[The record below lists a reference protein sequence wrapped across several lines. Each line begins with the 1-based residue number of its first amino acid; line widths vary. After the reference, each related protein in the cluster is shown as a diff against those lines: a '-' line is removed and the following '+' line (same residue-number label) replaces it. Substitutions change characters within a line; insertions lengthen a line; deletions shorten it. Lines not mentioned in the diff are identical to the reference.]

1 MKNNDQVNYQTLD
14 HDGDDFIQKV
24 TDTVIDNIKRYPK
37 LKVIVVPKTF
47 TIPCLNPKLRLDFVA
62 PIGNPIR
69 LGKNIKNDDDFKTY
83 KQLLLNKLNTTLDGV
98 IDRNKYNFAT
108 KIVKN
113 NDGNSNA
120 LNYPWYMI
128 VVDINKTKNKSDIL
142 DVNQG
147 QKTVVVDIN
156 KTKKDLDIS
165 SVNHYQNMVSNK
177 IVNKNLD
184 DSSKGDKKM
193 NDTNSNNNMVSNKI
207 VNKNLDDS
215 SKGDKKMNDTN
226 SNNNMFG
233 NFIDNNVD
241 LSKIK
246 LTMNGLGVQADD
258 GTVKIYKNG
267 KIIDVTQFSLQNNN
281 MSSMVF
287 LVPAKKVKQGDLIV
301 NNGTFVFVVDDDG
314 DSIKVV
320 DFNNNSHRTIIRQQH
335 ALIPFSFVTKVYSPV
350 LNGGNMNNM
359 LPFMMMNNS
368 GGGMNDMM
376 QMMMMSKMF
385 KSMGD
390 TNDKNDGDDDDV
402 FGDIN
407 KIFNMD

>member
-1 MKNNDQVNYQTLD
+1 MKDNDQVNYQTLD
-14 HDGDDFIQKV
+14 HDGDLFIQKV
-24 TDTVIDNIKRYPK
+24 TDTVVDNIKRYPK

-62 PIGNPIR
+62 PVGNPIR
-69 LGKNIKNDDDFKTY
+69 LGKNIKNDDDFKVY
-83 KQLLLNKLNTTLDGV
+83 KQLLLDKLNTTLDGV
-98 IDRNKYNFAT
+98 IDRNKYHFTT

-120 LNYPWYMI
+120 LNYPWYMV
-128 VVDINKTKNKSDIL
+128 VVDINKTKNKTDIL
-142 DVNQG
+142 
-147 QKTVVVDIN
+147 
-156 KTKKDLDIS
+156 
-165 SVNHYQNMVSNK
+165 SVNHDQNKVSN
-177 IVNKNLD
+177 IDVNKNLD
-184 DSSKGDKKM
+184 DSSKGDKTM
-193 NDTNSNNNMVSNKI
+193 NID

-215 SKGDKKMNDTN
+215 SKGDKTMNATN

-233 NFIDNNVD
+233 NFIDNNAD

-314 DSIKVV
+314 DSIKVI
-320 DFNNNSHRTIIRQQH
+320 DFNNNSQRTIVRQQH
-335 ALIPFSFVTKVYSPV
+335 ALIPFSFVTKVYSPI

-359 LPFMMMNNS
+359 LPFMMMNNGG

-385 KSMGD
+385 KNNGN
-390 TNDKNDGDDDDV
+390 TNADDVDDDM
-402 FGDIN
+402 FGDIS
-407 KIFNMD
+407 KMFDID

>member
-1 MKNNDQVNYQTLD
+1 MKDNDQINYQTLD
-14 HDGDDFIQKV
+14 HDGDDFIQKI

-47 TIPCLNPKLRLDFVA
+47 TIPCLNPKLRFDFVD
-62 PIGNPIR
+62 PIGNPTR
-69 LGKNIKNDDDFKTY
+69 LGRNIKNDNDFKTY

-128 VVDINKTKNKSDIL
+128 VVDVNKTENKSDIL

-165 SVNHYQNMVSNK
+165 SVNHYQ
-177 IVNKNLD
+177 
-184 DSSKGDKKM
+184 
-193 NDTNSNNNMVSNKI
+193 NMVSNKI

-335 ALIPFSFVTKVYSPV
+335 ALIPFSFVTKVYSPI

-359 LPFMMMNNS
+359 LPFMMMNNGG

-385 KSMGD
+385 KNGGNTGD
-390 TNDKNDGDDDDV
+390 AGDDDV
-402 FGDIN
+402 FGDIS
-407 KIFNMD
+407 KMFDID

>member
-37 LKVIVVPKTF
+37 LKVIVVPKIF
-47 TIPCLNPKLRLDFVA
+47 TIPCLNSKLRLDFVA

-69 LGKNIKNDDDFKTY
+69 LGKNIKNDDDFKVY

-128 VVDINKTKNKSDIL
+128 VVNVNKTKNKSDIFN
-142 DVNQG
+142 VNHDQNT
-147 QKTVVVDIN
+147 TVMDIN
-156 KTKKDLDIS
+156 KTKNKTDIL
-165 SVNHYQNMVSNK
+165 SVNDDQNKVSN
-177 IVNKNLD
+177 IDVNKNFD
-184 DSSKGDKKM
+184 DSNKGDKKM
-193 NDTNSNNNMVSNKI
+193 NA
-207 VNKNLDDS
+207 
-215 SKGDKKMNDTN
+215 TN

-233 NFIDNNVD
+233 DFIDNNVD

-246 LTMNGLGVQADD
+246 LTMNGLGIQADD

-335 ALIPFSFVTKVYSPV
+335 ALIPFSFVTKVYSPI

-385 KSMGD
+385 KNNGN
-390 TNDKNDGDDDDV
+390 TNADGNDDDM
-402 FGDIN
+402 FGDIS
-407 KIFNMD
+407 KMFDID

>member
-1 MKNNDQVNYQTLD
+1 MEEDMKNNDQVNYQTLD

-69 LGKNIKNDDDFKTY
+69 LGKNIKNDDDFKVY
-83 KQLLLNKLNTTLDGV
+83 KQLLLNKLNTILDGV

-128 VVDINKTKNKSDIL
+128 VVDVNKTENKSDILNVNHDQNTTVMDINKTKNK
-142 DVNQG
+142 
-147 QKTVVVDIN
+147 T
-156 KTKKDLDIS
+156 DIS
-165 SVNHYQNMVSNK
+165 SVNDDQNKVSN
-177 IVNKNLD
+177 IDVNKNLD

-193 NDTNSNNNMVSNKI
+193 NA
-207 VNKNLDDS
+207 
-215 SKGDKKMNDTN
+215 TN

-233 NFIDNNVD
+233 NFIDNNAD

-246 LTMNGLGVQADD
+246 LTMNGLVVQADD
-258 GTVKIYKNG
+258 GTVKVYKNG

-335 ALIPFSFVTKVYSPV
+335 ALIPFSFVTKVYSPI

-359 LPFMMMNNS
+359 LPLMMMNNGG

-385 KSMGD
+385 KNGGNTGD
-390 TNDKNDGDDDDV
+390 TGDDV
-402 FGDIN
+402 FGDIS
-407 KIFNMD
+407 KMFDID

>member
-1 MKNNDQVNYQTLD
+1 MKDNDQVNYQTLD

-128 VVDINKTKNKSDIL
+128 VVDVNKTKNKSDIFN
-142 DVNQG
+142 VNHNQN
-147 QKTVVVDIN
+147 TIVIDIN
-156 KTKKDLDIS
+156 KTKNKTDIS
-165 SVNHYQNMVSNK
+165 SVNDDQNKVSN
-177 IVNKNLD
+177 IDVNKNLD

-193 NDTNSNNNMVSNKI
+193 NA
-207 VNKNLDDS
+207 
-215 SKGDKKMNDTN
+215 TN

-258 GTVKIYKNG
+258 GTVKVYKNG

-335 ALIPFSFVTKVYSPV
+335 ALIPFSFVTKVYSPI

-359 LPFMMMNNS
+359 LPFMMMNNGG

-385 KSMGD
+385 KNGGNTGD
-390 TNDKNDGDDDDV
+390 TGDDV
-402 FGDIN
+402 FGDIS
-407 KIFNMD
+407 KMFDID

>member
-1 MKNNDQVNYQTLD
+1 MKKE
-14 HDGDDFIQKV
+14 DFIQLSCQE
-24 TDTVIDNIKRYPK
+24 ISRLYPEFESK
-37 LKVIVVPKTF
+37 SSYV
-47 TIPCLNPKLRLDFVA
+47 DE
-62 PIGNPIR
+62 
-69 LGKNIKNDDDFKTY
+69 
-83 KQLLLNKLNTTLDGV
+83 
-98 IDRNKYNFAT
+98 T
-108 KIVKN
+108 KIKDLTGFDFRWPKRTSNGKDAKSKLYDIIQTYEKN
-113 NDGNSNA
+113 KTNLISQNTNTQQNMNFSS
-120 LNYPWYMI
+120 
-128 VVDINKTKNKSDIL
+128 VDIAQKKVSNI
-142 DVNQG
+142 DVN
-147 QKTVVVDIN
+147 
-156 KTKKDLDIS
+156 KK
-165 SVNHYQNMVSNK
+165 
-177 IVNKNLD
+177 LD

-193 NDTNSNNNMVSNKI
+193 NA
-207 VNKNLDDS
+207 
-215 SKGDKKMNDTN
+215 TN

-258 GTVKIYKNG
+258 GTVKVYKNG
-267 KIIDVTQFSLQNNN
+267 KIIDVTQLSLQNNN

-350 LNGGNMNNM
+350 FNGGNMSNM
-359 LPFMMMNNS
+359 LPFMMMNNNG

-376 QMMMMSKMF
+376 QMMIMSKMF
-385 KSMGD
+385 KNMGD
-390 TNDKNDGDDDDV
+390 TNDKNDGDDDV

-407 KIFNMD
+407 KIFNID

>member
-1 MKNNDQVNYQTLD
+1 
-14 HDGDDFIQKV
+14 
-24 TDTVIDNIKRYPK
+24 
-37 LKVIVVPKTF
+37 
-47 TIPCLNPKLRLDFVA
+47 LDFVA

-69 LGKNIKNDDDFKTY
+69 LGKNIKNDDDFKVY
-83 KQLLLNKLNTTLDGV
+83 KQLLLDKLNTTLDGV
-98 IDRNKYNFAT
+98 IDRNKYHFTT

-120 LNYPWYMI
+120 LNYPWYMV
-128 VVDINKTKNKSDIL
+128 VVDINKTKNKTDIL
-142 DVNQG
+142 
-147 QKTVVVDIN
+147 
-156 KTKKDLDIS
+156 
-165 SVNHYQNMVSNK
+165 SVNHDQNKVSN
-177 IVNKNLD
+177 IDMNKNLD
-184 DSSKGDKKM
+184 DSSKGDKTM
-193 NDTNSNNNMVSNKI
+193 NA
-207 VNKNLDDS
+207 
-215 SKGDKKMNDTN
+215 TN

-233 NFIDNNVD
+233 NFIDNNAD

-258 GTVKIYKNG
+258 GTVKVYKNG

-314 DSIKVV
+314 DSIKVI
-320 DFNNNSHRTIIRQQH
+320 DFNNNSQRTIVRQQH
-335 ALIPFSFVTKVYSPV
+335 ALIPFSFVTKVYSPI

-359 LPFMMMNNS
+359 LPFMMMNNGG

-385 KSMGD
+385 KNVGD
-390 TNDKNDGDDDDV
+390 TNDKNNGDDDDV

-407 KIFNMD
+407 KIFNID